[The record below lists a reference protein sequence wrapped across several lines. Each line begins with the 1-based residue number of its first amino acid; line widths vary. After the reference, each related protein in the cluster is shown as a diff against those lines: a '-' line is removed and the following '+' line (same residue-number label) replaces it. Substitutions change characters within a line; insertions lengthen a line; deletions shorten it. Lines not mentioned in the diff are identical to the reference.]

1 MKFLIFLLL
10 WTLVFVVG
18 VLVTIKFIR
27 RHEKVYILLILNCL
41 YLSVVFWSYTFL
53 ILKGP

>member
-18 VLVTIKFIR
+18 VLVNIKFIR